1 MLVQESHNV
10 ITTLCIPMNH
20 RPSASDLPVG
30 ACNEF
35 LAYRHHKKHKLS
47 THIVISC
54 YFLQLLFSCILQEAT
69 LTHTK

>member
-10 ITTLCIPMNH
+10 ITTLCIHMNH

-35 LAYRHHKKHKLS
+35 LAYRHHKKTQTIYTYSEL
-47 THIVISC
+47 
-54 YFLQLLFSCILQEAT
+54 SCILQEAT